1 MSNTERTRPRG
12 SEQSASFPG
21 ARTLVH
27 IRDVPIRFDVSAI
40 LTAAVLVYILFTRF
54 PALLADFPTPVV
66 AGAVA
71 VAVVLFFASVL
82 AHEVGHAWTSLD
94 RDIPVS
100 AVTFFLLGA
109 VTESTREARTAK
121 DEFVIVGIGPFISL
135 VLAGLFGLA
144 YTVVEG
150 FAAPAAVAGYL
161 AWFNL
166 LLAVFNFL
174 PGYPL
179 DGGRLLRSILWGAVG
194 DPHTATRWAARVG
207 QVFAACLAAFGVWL
221 FVQHGGRGLNGI
233 GPILVGVFLFRGAAH
248 SHAQARARGRLA
260 SQHAADVMGS
270 VPPALAGHERLS
282 DAVVAVQERPS
293 VMWPVGSPL
302 IGGLTLDRIDS
313 VPRGEWAVTTVAD
326 VALPVDSVT
335 IRSDT
340 AMDAALERMSTAP
353 GSMLIVVDGGRP
365 VGLLTPS
372 LVSGLLQ

>member
-1 MSNTERTRPRG
+1 MSNTEGTRPRG
-12 SEQSASFPG
+12 SDQSASFPG
-21 ARTLVH
+21 ARTLLH
-27 IRDVPIRFDVSAI
+27 IRGVPIRFEISAA

-54 PALLADFPTPVV
+54 PALLADFPTPVL

-71 VAVVLFFASVL
+71 VAVVLFFGSVL

-121 DEFVIVGIGPFISL
+121 DEFVIVGVGPFISL

-150 FAAPAAVAGYL
+150 FAVPAAVAGYL

-166 LLAVFNFL
+166 LLAIFNFL

-207 QVFAACLAAFGVWL
+207 QAFAACLAAFGAWL
-221 FVQHGGRGLNGI
+221 FIQHGGLNGV
-233 GPILVGVFLFRGAAH
+233 GPVLVGLFLFRGAAH

-260 SQHAADVMGS
+260 SQDAGDVMGS

-302 IGGLTLDRIDS
+302 VGGLTLERIDT
-313 VPRGEWAVTTVAD
+313 VPRGQWALTTVAE
-326 VALPVDSVT
+326 VAYPADSVT

-340 AMDAALERMSTAP
+340 AMDVALERMSTAP